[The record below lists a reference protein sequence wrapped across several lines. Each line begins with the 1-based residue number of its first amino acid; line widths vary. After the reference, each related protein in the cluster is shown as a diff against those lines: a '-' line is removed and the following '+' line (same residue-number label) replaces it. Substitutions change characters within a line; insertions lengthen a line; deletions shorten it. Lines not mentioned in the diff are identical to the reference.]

1 MPVPLSR
8 QQIIPYL
15 QRFLTHNKARGMVA
29 ELALTSEL
37 GLDQHRQKLL
47 AGGWLLA
54 PKMDGF
60 QRYRYLVSVLPH
72 LYRDGDELR
81 AAVARLE
88 QDRGWQGLATF
99 LSQSGIGIIASGA
112 WSAAPNGLDELR
124 WDSFVYQN
132 ERLVPA
138 DGDQPFISWPGARGR
153 ASAGSPWQTDVL
165 ERFAAAS
172 DAALTELVLR
182 QAFFYGY
189 LKEQLHKPV
198 DDPYDV
204 DGFIV
209 AYAGTV
215 IPIEIKEKSLTREGD
230 FGIDAGRILMLLR
243 LCLATDSNAL
253 YLIRQVDESAAR
265 ALVSW
270 RYITLADM
278 IMGCRWNLQAGGRGM
293 TGGATQTVMIS
304 GDLFQDFGPDN
315 FSEDWLARNS
325 SLQNAIRAA
334 AQELAS
340 DLGRYL

>member
-1 MPVPLSR
+1 MPVSLSR
-8 QQIIPYL
+8 QQMIFYL
-15 QRFLTHNKARGMVA
+15 QRFLTHNKARGMTA

-37 GLDQHRQKLL
+37 ALDQHRQKLL

-60 QRYRYLVSVLPH
+60 QRYRYLVSVLPR
-72 LYRDGDELR
+72 LYHNGDELQT
-81 AAVARLE
+81 AVAALE

-99 LSQSGIGIIASGA
+99 LTQSGIGIIASGA
-112 WSAAPNGLDELR
+112 WSATPNSLDELR
-124 WDSFVYQN
+124 WNNFIYQN
-132 ERLVPA
+132 ERLMPA
-138 DGDQPFISWPGARGR
+138 NGDEPFISWPGSRGR
-153 ASAGSPWQTDVL
+153 ASAGSPWPTDVL
-165 ERFAAAS
+165 QRFAATS
-172 DAALTELVLR
+172 DTALTELALR

-189 LKEQLHKPV
+189 LKERLHKPV

-209 AYAGTV
+209 GYAGTV
-215 IPIEIKEKSLTREGD
+215 IPIEIKEKSATREGD

-253 YLIRQVDESAAR
+253 YLIREVDDSAAR
-265 ALVSW
+265 ALVGW

-278 IMGCRWNLQAGGRGM
+278 VMGCRWNLQAGGRGM

-304 GDLFQDFGPDN
+304 GDLFHDFGPDN
-315 FSEDWLARNS
+315 FSEDWIARS
-325 SLQNAIRAA
+325 SRLQSAIRAA
-334 AQELAS
+334 VQELAS

>member
-1 MPVPLSR
+1 
-8 QQIIPYL
+8 
-15 QRFLTHNKARGMVA
+15 
-29 ELALTSEL
+29 
-37 GLDQHRQKLL
+37 
-47 AGGWLLA
+47 
-54 PKMDGF
+54 
-60 QRYRYLVSVLPH
+60 
-72 LYRDGDELR
+72 
-81 AAVARLE
+81 
-88 QDRGWQGLATF
+88 
-99 LSQSGIGIIASGA
+99 
-112 WSAAPNGLDELR
+112 
-124 WDSFVYQN
+124 
-132 ERLVPA
+132 
-138 DGDQPFISWPGARGR
+138 
-153 ASAGSPWQTDVL
+153 VL

-172 DAALTELVLR
+172 DAALTELALR

-215 IPIEIKEKSLTREGD
+215 IPIEIKDKSLTREGD

-278 IMGCRWNLQAGGRGM
+278 VMGCRWNLQAGGRGM